1 MPAGPSEINL
11 STPLAR
17 AATAW
22 FRARE
27 QSSRVRVHLFPE
39 QEQADEFAELLRS
52 FAEADTGGPGVEIA
66 LWTASEHAPFSPVSP
81 SLSQKTARLRT
92 LSLLHSSDRT
102 VILIGT
108 AASWLQ
114 PTLPDSVRE
123 RATLLLEC
131 DTDAGTRD
139 EIRAR
144 MRELGYVPSDL
155 VQEPGQFAFRGEI
168 LDFFPPECD
177 RPLRVGF
184 FDTVPESIRFFHPE
198 TQRTLGGDGTGRTR
212 IEAGPAEEVLLPWRQ
227 LSPVLERIKEFCD
240 HHQISRKIRDPVFEN
255 IRSGFLPDHARTWI
269 PFVHGVTG
277 HLAEHLPPGTPVF
290 LHDRGRF
297 ESSMR
302 SHVQW
307 LKSEENRYSD
317 RHWITPSF
325 DLLYPDVDSQIGT
338 LMNRSM
344 EPDSEIVDRL
354 ESTRVQEREIVEWLE
369 DGFTVWIGSRG
380 PSHQERIRHHLKD
393 ATSRPGLFFLTTDP
407 GESGVLPIR
416 KTVILSERSIFPGE
430 STGKVATKVRHP
442 KFEKNPALAFQRL
455 EDLAPGD
462 LVVHSLHGVGRYLG
476 MQELRSAGQ
485 PSGEYLLI
493 EYSSGDKLY
502 LPVYR
507 LNNIQRHAS
516 GGSDGALDRLGSGQ
530 FDRAKQ
536 KARESARKLAIN
548 LVEIYA
554 KRALLKGPKFEPP
567 SDEYFDFCEKF
578 EFQETEG
585 QMSAIRDILHD
596 LESAKLLDRLVCGDV
611 GFGKT
616 EVAIRAAFQAVQN
629 GYQVAVLVPTTL
641 LAFQHEQSFRNRMRD
656 FAVRIES
663 ISRFKT
669 KAVQNSLLKDL
680 QGGKIDILIGTHRLL
695 SKDVGWANL
704 GLLIVDEEHR
714 FGVEHKEKI
723 KAIQA
728 DTHTLTLTATPIPRT
743 LNMALSGLKDISVIQ
758 SPPTNRQPIQTHVSA
773 WSAELVKGAIE
784 TELARGGQVF
794 YLHNKVQSI
803 QHHANEIQ
811 KLIPSCKVIV
821 AHGQMSETE
830 IEERMLEFYRGHA
843 QVLVC
848 TTIIESGIDVPN
860 AGTILI
866 DRADQLGLA
875 QLYQIR
881 GRVGRSHRRAHAY
894 LLVREEGTLT
904 DEAKQRLDALQRF
917 VELGSGFQ
925 IASLDLEIRGGG
937 NVLGGE
943 QSGHIAS
950 IGLDLYTEMLEEAIE
965 ELRGKKIDIE
975 ERRFEPELQVPVVCE
990 IQSSLVPDSRLR
1002 LSLYRRLSR
1011 AQIESEISTLE
1022 EEFKDRFGE
1031 IPAETSN
1038 LFWLIRLKCLL
1049 KRVGIEHLAANQE
1062 RIAYTVRKTT
1072 LVDPDEAM
1080 KVVAGPK
1087 GMRDPRLQITPD
1099 SKIVLRIPFQDM
1111 KTLVFETET
1120 LLRRIAPKAFENGIA
1135 G

>member
-11 STPLAR
+11 SPLLAR
-17 AATAW
+17 AAAAW
-22 FRARE
+22 FATPGADTRI
-27 QSSRVRVHLFPE
+27 QVHLFPE
-39 QEQADEFAELLRS
+39 QERADEFADLLRS
-52 FAEADTGGPGVEIA
+52 FAEADPRGDRVEIA
-66 LWTASEHAPFSPVSP
+66 MWTASEHAPFSPVSP
-81 SLSQKTARLRT
+81 SLSQRTARLRT
-92 LSLLHSSDRT
+92 LALLHSSPHK

-108 AASWLQ
+108 AGSWLQ
-114 PTLPDSVRE
+114 PTLPAQVRAE
-123 RATLLLEC
+123 SKLVLEC
-131 DTDAGTRD
+131 DRDSGTRD
-139 EIRAR
+139 ALRSKMRA
-144 MRELGYVPSDL
+144 LGYVPSDL

-168 LDFFPPECD
+168 LDFFPPENE
-177 RPLRVGF
+177 RPFRVGF
-184 FDTVPESIRFFHPE
+184 FDTVPESIRVFHPE
-198 TQRTLGGDGTGRTR
+198 TQRTLAEPAGLLR
-212 IEAGPAEEVLLPWRQ
+212 IEAGPAEEALLPWGRIE
-227 LSPVLERIKEFCD
+227 PVLERIKEYCD

-255 IRSGFLPDHARTWI
+255 IRAGFMPDHARTWI
-269 PFVHGVTG
+269 PFLYGATAG
-277 HLAEHLPPGTPVF
+277 LSDHLPENAPVYI
-290 LHDRGRF
+290 HERQRF
-297 ESSMR
+297 ESSFNE
-302 SHVQW
+302 HLAW
-307 LKSEENRYSD
+307 LKKEEARYTE
-317 RHWITPSF
+317 RHWITPDF
-325 DLLYPDVDSQIGT
+325 GMLYPRAESKIEE
-338 LMNRSM
+338 LRHRSIDPRA
-344 EPDSEIVDRL
+344 EVLDPLENPRVGEQEIL
-354 ESTRVQEREIVEWLE
+354 EWLD
-369 DGFTVWIGSRG
+369 DGFSVWIGSRG
-380 PSHQERIRHHLKD
+380 PSHQDRIRHHLKQ
-393 ATSRPGLFFLTTDP
+393 ATRHPGLRLLSSDP
-407 GESGVLPIR
+407 EESGVFPVRKTVVLSERAIFAGESGG
-416 KTVILSERSIFPGE
+416 KTAS
-430 STGKVATKVRHP
+430 KARHP

-476 MQELRSAGQ
+476 MQELRSGAQG
-485 PSGEYLLI
+485 SGEYLLI
-493 EYSSGDKLY
+493 EYASGDKLY

-507 LNNIQRHAS
+507 LNNIQRHAAGGAS
-516 GGSDGALDRLGSGQ
+516 GGLDRLGSGQ

-554 KRALLKGPKFEPP
+554 KRALLKGPRFDPP
-567 SDEYFDFCEKF
+567 SDDYFSFCEKF
-578 EFQETEG
+578 EFQETDG
-585 QMSAIRDILHD
+585 QMNAVRDILHD

-641 LAFQHEQSFRNRMRD
+641 LAFQHEQSFKNRMRD

-669 KAVQNSLLKDL
+669 RTIQNALLKEL
-680 QGGKIDILIGTHRLL
+680 QDGKIDILIGTHRLL
-695 SKDVGWANL
+695 SKDVRWSNL

-773 WSAELVKGAIE
+773 WSPELVKNAIE

-811 KLIPSCKVIV
+811 KLVPSCKVIV

-830 IEERMLEFYRGHA
+830 IEEKMLEFYRGQA

-894 LLVREEGTLT
+894 LLVREEGALT

-950 IGLDLYTEMLEEAIE
+950 IGLDLYTEMLEEAIQ

-975 ERRFEPELQVPVVCE
+975 ERRFEPELQVPALCE
-990 IQSSLVPDSRLR
+990 IRASLIPDSRLR

-1011 AQIESEISTLE
+1011 AQTEAEIAALE
-1022 EEFKDRFGE
+1022 EEFRDRFGE
-1031 IPAETSN
+1031 VPEETSN
-1038 LFWLIRLKCLL
+1038 LFWLIRLKSLL
-1049 KRVGIEHLAANQE
+1049 KHVGIEHLSANQE
-1062 RIAYTVRKTT
+1062 RVAYTVRKST

-1087 GMRDPRLQITPD
+1087 NIRDPRVQITPD
-1099 SKIVLRIPFQDM
+1099 SKIVLRSPFQDM

-1120 LLRRIAPKAFENGIA
+1120 LLKRIAPKAFENGIA

>member
-1 MPAGPSEINL
+1 V
-11 STPLAR
+11 
-17 AATAW
+17 
-22 FRARE
+22 
-27 QSSRVRVHLFPE
+27 QVHLFPE
-39 QEQADEFAELLRS
+39 PEQADEFAELLRS
-52 FAEADTGGPGVEIA
+52 FADADIRDSGVEIA

-81 SLSQKTARLRT
+81 SLSQKTARLRA
-92 LSLLHSSDRT
+92 LALLHSPRRS

-108 AASWLQ
+108 AASWMQ
-114 PTLPDSVRE
+114 PTLPKSVRA
-123 RATLLLEC
+123 RSFLLLER
-131 DTDAGTRD
+131 DVDAGTRD
-139 EIRAR
+139 GIRAR
-144 MRELGYVPSDL
+144 LRDLGYVPSDL

-168 LDFFPPECD
+168 LDFYPPESE
-177 RPLRVGF
+177 RPVRVGF

-198 TQRTLGGDGTGRTR
+198 TQRTVGDASGLAR

-227 LSPVLERIKEFCD
+227 LEPVLERIKEFCD
-240 HHQISRKIRDPVFEN
+240 HHQISRKVRDPVFEN
-255 IRSGFLPDHARTWI
+255 VRSGFLPDHARTWI
-269 PFVHGVTG
+269 PFVHGITG
-277 HLAEHLPPGTPVF
+277 SLADHLPEGSPVF
-290 LHDRGRF
+290 IHDRERF
-297 ESSMR
+297 EASMKN
-302 SHVQW
+302 HLEW
-307 LKSEENRYSD
+307 LKQEDARYTD

-325 DLLYPDVDSQIGT
+325 ELLYPPFDSGT
-338 LMNRSM
+338 DPLLARSRAP
-344 EPDSEIVDRL
+344 EAEILDRL
-354 ESTRVQEREIVEWLE
+354 ETPRVDEREMLEWLE
-369 DGFTVWIGSRG
+369 DGFSVWVGSRG
-380 PSHQERIRHHLKD
+380 PSHQERIRHHLKE
-393 ATSRPGLFFLTTDP
+393 ATSHPGLRFLGTDP
-407 GESGVLPIR
+407 EESAVLPLR

-430 STGKVATKVRHP
+430 SSSKASNKSRHP

-476 MQELRSAGQ
+476 MQELRSSGQ

-516 GGSDGALDRLGSGQ
+516 GGADGALDRLGSGQ

-554 KRALLKGPKFEPP
+554 KRALLKGPRFDPP
-567 SDEYFDFCEKF
+567 ADEYFDFCEKF

-585 QMSAIRDILHD
+585 QMNAVRDILHD

-641 LAFQHEQSFRNRMRD
+641 LAFQHEQSFKNRMRD

-669 KAVQNSLLKDL
+669 RAIQGALLKDL
-680 QGGKIDILIGTHRLL
+680 EQGKIDILIGTHRLL
-695 SKDVGWANL
+695 SKDVRWANL

-723 KAIQA
+723 KAIQT

-758 SPPTNRQPIQTHVSA
+758 SPPTNRQPIQTHVSS
-773 WSAELVKGAIE
+773 WSPELVKSAIE

-830 IEERMLEFYRGHA
+830 IEEKMLEFYRGHA

-894 LLVREEGTLT
+894 LMVREEGTLT

-950 IGLDLYTEMLEEAIE
+950 IGLDLYTEMLEEAIQ

-975 ERRFEPELQVPVVCE
+975 ERRFEPELQVPAVCE
-990 IQSSLVPDSRLR
+990 ILASLVPDSRLR

-1011 AQIESEISTLE
+1011 AQSETEIATLE
-1022 EEFKDRFGE
+1022 EEFRDRFGE
-1031 IPAETSN
+1031 IPQETVN

-1049 KRVGIEHLAANQE
+1049 KKAGIEHLAANQE
-1062 RIAYTVRKTT
+1062 RVAYTVRKTT

-1087 GMRDPRLQITPD
+1087 GIRDPRVQITPD
-1099 SKIVLRIPFQDM
+1099 SKIVLRSAFLDM

-1120 LLRRIAPKAFENGIA
+1120 LLKRIAPKAFENGIV